1 MSVQRLNTGRS
12 STYAEIANSAVSSS
26 TYQGSTANVANNA
39 TANFNIEPVVDQS
52 SVLQGIMTRVQI
64 TSSSLGQVTLELFE
78 DAARS
83 DSRRIRTLD
92 VDVST
97 NPISFIPAS
106 FNSENATGILYA
118 SITNLT
124 GAETDITVD
133 VNFLVISV
141 VGSSTQSVVSP
152 ELATDPGLELD
163 GLNRLRAK
171 VGDGLDLDANGIKVD
186 TTVLRTSGAQSID
199 DIKTFN
205 DAVVLAPH
213 PTDSGAPTAG
223 TYTEGAIFTDVDGN
237 KWLCTA
243 SGTPGTWVFWGSR
256 LVTYD
261 TELTGTVA
269 AGGSVT
275 IEIPTIGRRGIISR
289 LRVFAQDDLDSTYD
303 IPFRVAIYSKETL
316 LGRDR
321 IALLF
326 GYSRKVRSSSTITG
340 GSTTINVE
348 TLGSILGEDLVYIAD
363 TSEPTSGSAEYNR
376 ISGTGTLQLFTY
388 DELLNSYD
396 VQSSIIKTEE
406 YSSIHWY
413 NDTLTAA
420 EKNKLF
426 MVIINDH
433 ATLSTSFGYDLV
445 LENLGGQQ

>member
-1 MSVQRLNTGRS
+1 MTVQRFNTGRS
-12 STYAEIANSAVSSS
+12 STWAENGGAGTSGS
-26 TYQGSTANVANNA
+26 TYQGSIADVASDA
-39 TANFNIEPVVDQS
+39 TEDFSIEPVVDQS
-52 SVLQGIMTRVQI
+52 SILQGVVARVQI
-64 TSSSLGQVTLELFE
+64 TSSSLGQVILELFE

-106 FNSENATGILYA
+106 FNSEDATGILYA
-118 SITNLT
+118 RVTNLT

-133 VNFLVISV
+133 VDFLIISV
-141 VGSSTQSVVSP
+141 VGSSTQTVVSP

-163 GLNRLRAK
+163 GFNRLKAK

-186 TTVLRTSGAQSID
+186 TTVLRTSGDQEID

-205 DAVVLAPH
+205 DAITLAPH

-223 TYTEGAIFTDVDGN
+223 TYAEGAIFTDVDGN
-237 KWLCTA
+237 KWLCTV

-261 TELTGTVA
+261 IELTNSVA
-269 AGGSVT
+269 AGSSVV

-303 IPFRVAIYSKETL
+303 VPFRVAIYSKETL

-321 IALLF
+321 ITLLH
-326 GYSRKVRSSSTITG
+326 GYSRKVRSSGTISG
-340 GSTTINVE
+340 GGTTINVE
-348 TLGSILGEDLVYIAD
+348 TLGSILNEDLVYITD
-363 TSEPTSGSAEYNR
+363 LSEPTSGSSEFNR
-376 ISGTGTLQLFTY
+376 ISSTGTLQLFTY
-388 DELLNSYD
+388 DELLNNYD
-396 VQSSIIKTEE
+396 VQTSIIKTEE
-406 YSSIHWY
+406 YSSIHWF
-413 NDTLTAA
+413 NDTLTGGD
-420 EKNKLF
+420 ENKLF
-426 MVIINDH
+426 IEIFNDH
-433 ATLSTSFGYDLV
+433 ATLSTAFGYDLV